1 MSWWTS
7 GWFLGGSRSH
17 FPRNPI
23 WCCPRHT
30 EWGPELSRGPL
41 KSSHESYVPRLPMKY
56 SKLIVAFLGT
66 TSQKPLFLCATRMGW
81 YHGSSV
87 TSQPVRFP
95 KIRTHNPN
103 NDGRTPSNQRRIL
116 ISECEWKTT
125 EVVFPYAPCIVYLPT
140 FGYIWAICGVNVG
153 KYSIHGAYGYIVYD
167 YIAICM
173 HMRNSRHWC
182 PLLCVDVD
190 GNYRR
195 RISVK
200 RVGQLL
206 SWVDSPVWPRCLMV
220 PSGYLT

>member
-153 KYSIHGAYGYIVYD
+153 KYSIHGAYGIGKHLRFGCTNQCRSVRS
-167 YIAICM
+167 ALS
-173 HMRNSRHWC
+173 RNLKNKLQMLW
-182 PLLCVDVD
+182 L
-190 GNYRR
+190 
-195 RISVK
+195 VK
-200 RVGQLL
+200 KTLKRK
-206 SWVDSPVWPRCLMV
+206 WPVFPWDFGKTSFQPWI
-220 PSGYLT
+220 TE